1 MPPHP
6 PSPTPPPPP
15 FYIEDAEDV
24 GPSAVAA
31 GETAA
36 SCAGRGRGGWV
47 GALRAVV
54 ANAVEIGADVASHW
68 GKKIW
73 RRLQSHQ
80 DPQVY
85 YRHLMTVAT
94 NYEQWAAAGQALDR
108 LQGKNKW
115 KSEVASPD
123 YDYRLVQDRL
133 AQLRIARESGD
144 LASMIFILRTSLN
157 RNLGDM
163 GNPRLYSH
171 THVGTKRLIENYIEE
186 VTRQLNLICDTE
198 TDDFN
203 AAAKY
208 EFFTNTQKTLGRT
221 ALLLSGGA
229 ALGVLFDVEV
239 LIETMRLNINDL
251 TFQAIFVQRYYGD
264 ITIVPSIGL
273 SDFAQLISNPNAA
286 MMTAYTIAGERA
298 TWKEVSFI
306 KNHCQVEMAIDEIIY
321 RLRVKRFKGVQL
333 ADQPQ
338 SAKGK
343 GALKRKIGG
352 FTAIEQEPSTTTLFS
367 RGTQRMPS
375 M

>member
-1 MPPHP
+1 P
-6 PSPTPPPPP
+6 PSL
-15 FYIEDAEDV
+15 I
-24 GPSAVAA
+24 
-31 GETAA
+31 
-36 SCAGRGRGGWV
+36 R
-47 GALRAVV
+47 
-54 ANAVEIGADVASHW
+54 NA
-68 GKKIW
+68 
-73 RRLQSHQ
+73 
-80 DPQVY
+80 P
-85 YRHLMTVAT
+85 
-94 NYEQWAAAGQALDR
+94 
-108 LQGKNKW
+108 GKNKW

-163 GNPRLYSH
+163 GNPRVRSCDQEAELKSRNIGGAIRSGAR
-171 THVGTKRLIENYIEE
+171 GTKRLIDNYIEE

-198 TDDFN
+198 TDDFD
-203 AAAKY
+203 ATAKY

-229 ALGVLFDVEV
+229 VLGLVHIGVIKTLFETNILPRIISGASAGSIVAAILCTRTDEELPSLFDPKNIH
-239 LIETMRLNINDL
+239 LISSLGLSSSLIYRIK
-251 TFQAIFVQRYYGD
+251 AIFVQRYYGD

-286 MMTAYTIAGERA
+286 MMTAYTIAGEQ
-298 TWKEVSFI
+298 VSFI

-367 RGTQRMPS
+367 RGTLRMPS
-375 M
+375 